1 MKVQGPEA
9 DLGTAEPE
17 ARGNWKMISV
27 VLMRF
32 VSSWKFGK
40 RGEKGLERVEIWES
54 ST

>member
-1 MKVQGPEA
+1 MNVQGSKA

-32 VSSWKFGK
+32 MSS
-40 RGEKGLERVEIWES
+40 
-54 ST
+54 